1 MRGDSSCID
10 TFKRNV
16 TVPLEFSKLPSEKL
30 EYLNKNYIRPYRK
43 KFRSGLLCQ
52 ACGTILST
60 VGAAM
65 VHTSSTSHNANI
77 ITAELKTTLLYLPP
91 ITDSHR
97 IALDSVLKCAI
108 HSVVT
113 EINETQRR
121 QNFANGLIA
130 AIEARIP
137 NTKVRGTGSLWFGL
151 ALPDSHC
158 SLDAVCA
165 SDFDENNLPP
175 MHPTM
180 NDDFDGDVDE
190 EENVEQQPN
199 SQSVFNQSTN
209 NNEQSLSIGYVLSDI
224 FELLQLNAH
233 ESPFTKSFQPKTT
246 LDKSLCNSADDNVNA
261 NKSLDKPEFPKFHS
275 VLRTSSDDFYLSL
288 TDFFGVNYRISTG
301 YPCGYD
307 LAKLINAYLNVNDQ
321 ARQLAIL
328 FRKLARLGHLDMPE
342 NGTFEETVIPLLVIF
357 YLQRCKPALLP
368 NLHTLYRQHYN
379 LIPEGS
385 YHQVLLSNTDC
396 SFITDI
402 ELVRKL
408 CPHEPFTDPS
418 SFTNLPCLA
427 DLWLGFLRF
436 YLFDFK
442 ISSYMVDIMHPEPV
456 KSCIN
461 GKRYFTVIDP
471 FNPKHNLCSNVTGV
485 SRDYINSQLLA
496 AYGYFGVPR
505 LASNGRH
512 AFTQISTA
520 KETLTEPLLV
530 CDESDPSRNTTTI
543 FKDKITTA
551 TVLHLTPMID
561 DSDNFSSNLDKV
573 TYLVTEKFQSIL
585 STTVMHDTVQSSVAD
600 DTMNN
605 SSNSSLRKL
614 LFNSNS
620 GQKTLSFSKMLSH
633 ILTYVMNE
641 LFESNIISDLVN
653 ACLKIPEKKFFAP
666 LSSSDE
672 LTLNDFI
679 EITRN
684 FAYSY
689 WLSFFETS
697 ISKGKFSVLRRF
709 IIRTTSSL
717 FRKSV
722 RSWLDRLKIQGN
734 SDDASPNSV
743 HNQSQET
750 DCSIEYVREDLNDHQ
765 LSSADIVQDFNSLV
779 NDSEDN
785 YPEDVITQIS
795 NNFDEGGHLLDVNN
809 SDDAFMAD
817 FNVSLCDTLEGDCNN
832 DNLLEDLECALD
844 LQDYDVSDNLFSPD
858 VTYSSVVVE
867 NAKSSKSSNFQG
879 SVENKV
885 EDPLSVNSPSTSST
899 PNKLIAASNETIKP
913 CDNDVTSRPKKSHKA
928 AKKRQGNANTLNY
941 LDNTNACKSNFS
953 EAQQKITKK
962 PKWED
967 VITPRSAIAPAVD
980 DDRPNFYNS
989 NLLKDLKPEDFDF
1002 KFVLHSHLSSKG
1014 RHNQSSVLGLASR
1027 NQPSTLLAHFDA
1039 PQPQCQA
1046 CKLTG
1051 HRQSQCH
1058 AANDKSVSF
1067 SAWRKLI
1074 NKTPWPPS
1082 AGQIKDISYCLKR
1095 LEEHNETD
1103 NKVKAR
1109 EELVEKIRQCFSLR
1123 FPSVQLELFGSCAN
1137 GFDLQSSDLDVC
1149 VFFPSGSPEWNDLQK
1164 GNTVIS
1170 LIKKFRKQLSSCT
1183 NRLNIVKIQPI
1194 LTARVPILKVSFSN
1208 SFEVDI
1214 SFSNYLALSNT
1225 QMLALYTKIQP
1236 KLRTLGIALKTIT
1249 KITKIGQAS
1258 AGGISSYACIIM
1270 LIHYLQQI
1278 DQLPVLQELYEE
1290 STKPTNLVNG
1300 WNVWY
1305 QDNLSIIDRLWKP
1318 ANPEQSVGEIWLGF
1332 FRYYL
1337 FEFDHDTYVV
1347 TIRQKK
1353 LLVRFVKMWRSL
1365 FAVEDPF
1372 NLNHNLTA
1380 GLRHSMLLYTF
1391 NIFHTVLVHH
1401 TTFLPKQMS
1410 MDQWCYQLF
1419 SPEHIVVDT
1428 SCLRGGTLCF
1438 ICNQSGHWASQCSK
1452 NKKIKSKQ
1460 NDDIVVVNSLIGHF
1474 LSTTQTS
1481 NKSSIDQCNN
1491 LYQNRQSNLNCI
1503 TSRNFKKHYSTS
1515 TNVPSQTYR
1524 NPFKPQYNHQSQ
1536 PVQKNPFQQLVVA
1549 SYNYRQ
1555 PYHATNTMYANS
1567 NFMYS
1572 SALYPPPLLQDN
1584 TVAFMP
1590 KCGLLSNGL
1599 LDYPQSNM
1607 YFQQQQQFYQY
1618 SHHPSPN
1625 NTSGSIS
1632 HGKQT
1637 GIVLQANSPV
1647 NYQPHKR
1654 QNNNDSNNTKHQKF
1668 NRISSSSVSQEEF
1681 SFTSSN
1687 KKIIKSSYKAE
1698 YNDNNNTPDS
1708 HQTIT
1713 VSRTS
1718 CNHGSEPHISKNT
1731 KCNNYFANGDSAFE
1745 GNCSPPSQT
1754 KNTTSQRRNQCINIS
1769 PVKPKSDFQRTPQK
1783 TKFPKYNDE
1792 SINSQTRSPLK
1803 SNSGSKSNRNSTNTH
1818 DSSQSTTDHNLID
1831 KNLSERFHSMSTSFS
1846 SSQRNSNKRQYHRF
1860 SANS

>member
-1 MRGDSSCID
+1 M
-10 TFKRNV
+10 TFNTGKSAKFREAYNIH
-16 TVPLEFSKLPSEKL
+16 ELPSEKL

-52 ACGTILST
+52 VCGTIMST

-65 VHTSSTSHNANI
+65 VHISSTSHNANI
-77 ITAELKTTLLYLPP
+77 MTAELKTTLLYLPP

-97 IALDSVLKCAI
+97 IALDSVLQCAI
-108 HSVVT
+108 HSVV
-113 EINETQRR
+113 IDVNEVQRR
-121 QNFANGLIA
+121 RNFANDLIA

-137 NTKVRGTGSLWFGL
+137 NIKVRGTGSLWFGL

-158 SLDAVCA
+158 SLDAICA
-165 SDFDENNLPP
+165 SNFDENDLPP
-175 MHPTM
+175 MHPTI

-190 EENVEQQPN
+190 EENGEQQP
-199 SQSVFNQSTN
+199 SSESVFNQSTN
-209 NNEQSLSIGYVLSDI
+209 NDEHKLSIGYVLSDI
-224 FELLQLNAH
+224 FELLQLNAY
-233 ESPFTKSFQPKTT
+233 ESPCTKSLQAKTT
-246 LDKSLCNSADDNVNA
+246 VDKSLCNSADDNVNA
-261 NKSLDKPEFPKFHS
+261 NESLDKPEFPQFHS
-275 VLRTSSDDFYLSL
+275 VLRTSTDYFYLSL

-301 YPCGYD
+301 YPHGYD
-307 LAKLINAYLNVNDQ
+307 LAKLIDTYLSVNDQ
-321 ARQLAIL
+321 ARKLAIL

-342 NGTFEETVIPLLVIF
+342 SGTFEETVIPLLVIF
-357 YLQRCKPALLP
+357 YLQHCKPALLP

-379 LIPEGS
+379 MISEDS
-385 YHQVLLSNTDC
+385 YHQVLLSNADC

-418 SFTNLPCLA
+418 LFSNLPCLA

-442 ISSYMVDIMHPEPV
+442 ISSCMIDIMHPEPV

-461 GKRYFTVIDP
+461 GKRYFAVIDP
-471 FNPKHNLCSNVTGV
+471 FNPKHNLCSNVTRV

-512 AFTQISTA
+512 VFTQISIA
-520 KETLTEPLLV
+520 EETLTESLHV
-530 CDESDPSRNTTTI
+530 SDESDPSRNTTTI
-543 FKDKITTA
+543 SNDKTTTA
-551 TVLHLTPMID
+551 KVLHLTPMID

-573 TYLVTEKFQSIL
+573 IYLVTEKFQSIS
-585 STTVMHDTVQSSVAD
+585 STTVIHDIVQSSVAG
-600 DTMNN
+600 DTIKN
-605 SSNSSLRKL
+605 SSNNSLKKSL
-614 LFNSNS
+614 SNSNS
-620 GQKTLSFSKMLSH
+620 EQKTLSFSKMLPH

-653 ACLKIPEKKFFAP
+653 ECLKIPEKKFFAP
-666 LSSSDE
+666 LSSSNE
-672 LTLNDFI
+672 LTLNNFI

-684 FAYSY
+684 FAYTY

-697 ISKGKFSVLRRF
+697 ISKGKFSVLKR
-709 IIRTTSSL
+709 IITRTTSSL
-717 FRKSV
+717 FHKSV
-722 RSWLDRLKIQGN
+722 QSWLNRLKIQGN
-734 SDDASPNSV
+734 SDDVSSYSV

-750 DCSIEYVREDLNDHQ
+750 DCSIENVREDLNDHQ
-765 LSSADIVQDFNSLV
+765 MYSAEIVQDFNSFV
-779 NDSEDN
+779 KDSEDD
-785 YPEDVITQIS
+785 YPEDIITQIS
-795 NNFDEGGHLLDVNN
+795 TNFDEGDHLLDVNN

-817 FNVSLCDTLEGDCNN
+817 SEVFLYDTLEGDCNN
-832 DNLLEDLECALD
+832 DFLLEEVECVPD
-844 LQDYDVSDNLFSPD
+844 LQDNDINDNLFSPD
-858 VTYSSVVVE
+858 ITYSSVAVE
-867 NAKSSKSSNFQG
+867 NPKSSKSSNFQRTA
-879 SVENKV
+879 ENNV
-885 EDPLSVNSPSTSST
+885 EDPLSVNRPSTSST
-899 PNKLIAASNETIKP
+899 PNKLIAASNEIIKP
-913 CDNDVTSRPKKSHKA
+913 CDNDVISPPKKSHKT
-928 AKKRQGNANTLNY
+928 AKKRQGNANISSVS
-941 LDNTNACKSNFS
+941 DNTNACKSNFS
-953 EAQQKITKK
+953 DAQQKATKK
-962 PKWED
+962 LKWED
-967 VITPRSAIAPAVD
+967 VITSRSAIAPAVD
-980 DDRPNFYNS
+980 DDRPDFYNS
-989 NLLKDLKPEDFDF
+989 IVLNDLKPEDFDF
-1002 KFVLHSHLSSKG
+1002 RFVLHGHLSSKG
-1014 RHNQSSVLGLASR
+1014 HHNQSSVLGLASR
-1027 NQPSTLLAHFDA
+1027 NQPSTLLAHFEA

-1051 HRQSQCH
+1051 HRQSQCQTP
-1058 AANDKSVSF
+1058 NDKSVSF

-1082 AGQIKDISYCLKR
+1082 AKQIKDISYCLRR

-1149 VFFPSGSPEWNDLQK
+1149 VFFPSGSPEWNDLK
-1164 GNTVIS
+1164 KESTVIS
-1170 LIKKFRKQLSSCT
+1170 LIKKFRKQLSNCT

-1208 SFEVDI
+1208 SFEADI

-1225 QMLALYTKIQP
+1225 RMLALYTKIQP
-1236 KLRTLGIALKTIT
+1236 KLRTLGIALKTVT
-1249 KITKIGQAS
+1249 KITKIGQAA

-1278 DQLPVLQELYEE
+1278 DQLPVLQELHEE
-1290 STKPTNLVNG
+1290 SAKPINLVNG

-1305 QDNLSIIDRLWKP
+1305 QDDLSVIDRLWKP
-1318 ANPEQSVGEIWLGF
+1318 ANPEQSVGDMWLGF

-1380 GLRHSMLLYTF
+1380 GLRHSMLLYTL

-1419 SPEHIVVDT
+1419 SPEYIVVDT
-1428 SCLRGGTLCF
+1428 SCLRGDTLCF
-1438 ICNQSGHWASQCSK
+1438 ICNRPGHWASQCSK
-1452 NKKIKSKQ
+1452 NKNKKSKH

-1481 NKSSIDQCNN
+1481 NKSSIDQCDNS
-1491 LYQNRQSNLNCI
+1491 YQNRQLDLNCI
-1503 TSRNFKKHYSTS
+1503 ASRNFEKHYNTS
-1515 TNVPSQTYR
+1515 TNIPSQTYR
-1524 NPFKPQYNHQSQ
+1524 NPFKPQYNRHSQ
-1536 PVQKNPFQQLVVA
+1536 PVQKNTFQQPVVA
-1549 SYNYRQ
+1549 LSNYHYEQ
-1555 PYHATNTMYANS
+1555 PHHMANTICANS
-1567 NFMYS
+1567 NFMHS
-1572 SALYPPPLLQDN
+1572 SVLYPPPLLQNN

-1599 LDYPQSNM
+1599 LNYPQFNT
-1607 YFQQQQQFYQY
+1607 YFQHQQLFYPY
-1618 SHHPSPN
+1618 SHHSSPN

-1632 HGKQT
+1632 HGQQT
-1637 GIVLQANSPV
+1637 GIVLHANSPL
-1647 NYQPHKR
+1647 NCQPHKR
-1654 QNNNDSNNTKHQKF
+1654 QNNNENNNTKHHKF

-1681 SFTSSN
+1681 SSTSSN
-1687 KKIIKSSYKAE
+1687 KKTVTSSYKAE
-1698 YNDNNNTPDS
+1698 YNKNNNTPSS
-1708 HQTIT
+1708 HQTTT
-1713 VSRTS
+1713 VPQTS
-1718 CNHGSEPHISKNT
+1718 CNHGSESYIPKNT
-1731 KCNNYFANGDSAFE
+1731 KCDNYVANCDSAFE
-1745 GNCSPPSQT
+1745 STCSPFSRM
-1754 KNTTSQRRNQCINIS
+1754 KNTTASDRRNQNNSIY
-1769 PVKPKSDFQRTPQK
+1769 PLKPKSNIKQSPQK
-1783 TKFPKYNDE
+1783 KKFPKYNDE
-1792 SINSQTRSPLK
+1792 SLNSQTQSPFK
-1803 SNSGSKSNRNSTNTH
+1803 SNSGSKSNRNSTNTR
-1818 DSSQSTTDHNLID
+1818 DSLQSTTDHNLID
-1831 KNLSERFHSMSTSFS
+1831 RNLSERLHSMFTSSS
-1846 SSQRNSNKRQYHRF
+1846 SSQRNSNKRQYNHF
-1860 SANS
+1860 SSNS